1 MASFKTNPFSWKV
14 LDDRCQEIFQL
25 KDSHLQEALVGDL
38 THLLDWVRP
47 LLPIRLPPIDRI
59 QSSLSALDRVRP
71 YSPLPLLSSWFKS
84 GYVS

>member
-47 LLPIRLPPIDRI
+47 LLPI
-59 QSSLSALDRVRP
+59 
-71 YSPLPLLSSWFKS
+71 
-84 GYVS
+84 